1 MFEHLREKGKSR
13 PNGTKKKNQE
23 MAKKEQT
30 SPRKFTHFIKRDAK
44 KRTEA
49 LEYFNDKM
57 ANLRSN
63 RQIY

>member
-1 MFEHLREKGKSR
+1 MGQKEKPG
-13 PNGTKKKNQE
+13 NGQ
-23 MAKKEQT
+23 KEQT
-30 SPRKFTHFIKRDAK
+30 SPRKFTHFMKRDAK

-49 LEYFNDKM
+49 WDHFNDKM